1 MKVEEANKAT
11 GIIDARDRNISSI
24 SIASA
29 LEAHDAHHGS
39 CDGRL
44 HVWMAARTHRSSP
57 AALHRAIRDAC
68 ESNGLGLTMHCAE
81 TPKDLQI
88 FAGCYNCTHAEFC
101 KDINLVRNGGK
112 TVLAHMVNLKLEK
125 DVHLLSKRG
134 VAVAHN
140 PASNC
145 KLASGIAP
153 IPELMDGNVNVSLGT
168 DGAPCNNTYDMFQEM
183 RLAGLI

>member
-68 ESNGLGLTMHCAE
+68 ESHGLGLTMHCAE

-153 IPELMDGNVNVSLGT
+153 IPELMDGKDRKSVV
-168 DGAPCNNTYDMFQEM
+168 
-183 RLAGLI
+183 